1 MGVNF
6 MGVGSGLPFDE
17 WLAKERE
24 GQMQKLNPYL
34 QKQSSYQG
42 KISAW
47 GNISNSLDTL
57 KKNME
62 KLEEEGFNG
71 VSVGDNKAF
80 KATAGKG
87 AIPNSYSVVV
97 ERLARA
103 HQLSSSVQNSQ
114 SEQLGDT
121 SVSTRTL
128 KITTGGKTMEV
139 ELKDDQTSLAQ
150 IAQKVNEKNG
160 DVTAQVMPAEGD
172 KFKLVF
178 TSKKTGEDGEMKIEV
193 VGDDTLNEVVKS
205 DGAASNRPGESDY
218 DPSKPALVTTADN
231 ALIRINGEKV
241 ERSSNTITDAI
252 TGITLEL
259 REVSEKESGGAEF
272 KPETLAVTADTS
284 KVKSMIEEFV
294 KNYNAYLNTAAAA
307 TKYKAPESNADSG
320 ALPIQDPNNGALFSD
335 GTLRRL
341 SSQLKSTVSG
351 NYGEASE
358 VFQSLGMLGISVKFE
373 ESKPGE
379 ERSGTLG
386 ILSIDSKKLD
396 EALKNNPDEVEAL
409 FLGKGDAQGLK
420 GRLEN
425 VFKTYLGDSDSIP
438 RDEGAISVNLKSLR
452 EQDTRVGK
460 QITAVEK
467 RIEETMLRREKEY
480 MRLDKVMSDMSS
492 TSNRLQ
498 QSLAGLI

>member
-1 MGVNF
+1 MAVNF

-17 WLAKERE
+17 WLSKERE

-47 GNISNSLDTL
+47 GSISNSLDAL

-71 VSVGDNKAF
+71 VSVGDNKSF
-80 KATAGKG
+80 KTTAGKG
-87 AIPNSYSVVV
+87 AIPNSYSVIV

-103 HQLSSSVQNSQ
+103 HQLSSSVQDSQ
-114 SEQLGDT
+114 SKQLGDT
-121 SVSTRTL
+121 SVSQRTL

-139 ELKDDQTSLAQ
+139 VLKDDETSLAQ
-150 IAQKVNEKNG
+150 IAKKVNDKNG

-178 TSKKTGEDGEMKIEV
+178 TSKKTGEDGEMQIEV
-193 VGDDTLNEVVKS
+193 VGDDTLNDVLKS
-205 DGAASNRPGESDY
+205 AGAESNQPGEPGY
-218 DPSKPALVTTADN
+218 DPTKPAQVTPADN

-241 ERSSNTITDAI
+241 ERSANTITDAI

-259 REVSEKESGGAEF
+259 REVSEKDSKDEF
-272 KPETLAVTADTS
+272 KPETLAITADTS
-284 KVKSMIEEFV
+284 KVKSLIEEFV
-294 KNYNAYLNTAAAA
+294 KNYNAYLNTAASV
-307 TKYKAPESNADSG
+307 TKYKAPDNNTNSDS
-320 ALPIQDPNNGALFSD
+320 LPIQDPNNGALFSD

-358 VFQSLGMLGISVKFE
+358 VIQSLGMLGIAVKFE
-373 ESKPGE
+373 EVKPGE

-386 ILSIDSKKLD
+386 VLSIDNKKLD
-396 EALKNNPDEVEAL
+396 EALKNNPEEVEAL
-409 FLGKGDAQGLK
+409 FLGKGEAQGLK
-420 GRLEN
+420 GRLED

-438 RDEGAISVNLKSLR
+438 RDEGAINVNLKSLR

-460 QITAVEK
+460 QIAAVEK
-467 RIEETMLRREKEY
+467 RIEEAMLRREKEY
-480 MRLDKVMSDMSS
+480 MRLDKAMSDMNSMNS
-492 TSNRLQ
+492 RLQ
-498 QSLAGLI
+498 SSLAGLI